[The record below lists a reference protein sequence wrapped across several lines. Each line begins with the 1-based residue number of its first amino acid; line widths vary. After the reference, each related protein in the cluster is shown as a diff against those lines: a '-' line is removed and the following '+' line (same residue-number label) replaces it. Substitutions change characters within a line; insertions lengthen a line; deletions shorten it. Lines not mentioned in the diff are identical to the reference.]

1 MTRLSAHDA
10 IIIGAGPAGTSVAL
24 TLARRGWA
32 VAIVEKSAFPRRKV
46 CGEYIS
52 ASNLALLDQ
61 LEIGEA
67 WRANAGPEIRR
78 VGFFS
83 GETRVEA
90 PMPHAIDGPR
100 VERGPLAKDGPLA
113 NDGRSTNDGPGA
125 KDGFGRAL
133 GRDIFDCLLLQAA
146 RSAGVEIFQPCR
158 AVAID
163 PDGEAQLVRIQA
175 GNETTILRAPVIVAA
190 HGSWEPGPLP
200 SQLGKTNR
208 PSDLFGFKAH
218 FTGSSLAPDLMP
230 LLVLPGG
237 YGGMVSADHGRL
249 SISCCIRR
257 DMLAR
262 LRKHPRHQSHLS
274 AAEAVSRH
282 LIESCRGVRDAL
294 ESADADGP
302 WLAAGPIRPGIRSCY
317 ERDIFRVGNAAGESH
332 PVIAEGI
339 SMALQSG
346 WLLASELSHVPSGRA
361 GRETAGRRY
370 EAAWKRLFSTR
381 VYAAAVLA
389 GIAVSPGSAAW
400 MATIVRNFPQALT
413 LGAQLS
419 GKTKPVPGFV

>member
-1 MTRLSAHDA
+1 MTGLSTHDA

-24 TLARRGWA
+24 TLVRRGWA

-52 ASNLALLDQ
+52 ASNLALLDR
-61 LEIGEA
+61 LEIGDA
-67 WRANAGPEIRR
+67 WRTNAGPEIRR
-78 VGFFS
+78 VGLFS
-83 GETRVEA
+83 GETCVEA
-90 PMPHAIDGPR
+90 AMPRAGAGPR
-100 VERGPLAKDGPLA
+100 AKD
-113 NDGRSTNDGPGA
+113 S
-125 KDGFGRAL
+125 FGRAL
-133 GRDIFDCLLLQAA
+133 GRDILDSLLLQAA

-158 AVAID
+158 AVAIE
-163 PDGEAQLVRIQA
+163 PDGGMQRVRIQA
-175 GNETTILRAPVIVAA
+175 GDEAAILRAPVIVAA

-200 SQLGKTNR
+200 SQLAKANR
-208 PSDLFGFKAH
+208 PSDLLGFKAH
-218 FTGSSLAPDLMP
+218 FTGSSLPPDLMP
-230 LLVLPGG
+230 LLAFPGG

-249 SISCCIRR
+249 SISSCIRR

-262 LRKHPRHQSHLS
+262 LRKQYGPKQRSHVS
-274 AAEAVSRH
+274 AADAVSRH
-282 LIESCRGVRDAL
+282 LVDSCRGVRNAL
-294 ESADADGP
+294 EPALLDGP

-317 ERDIFRVGNAAGESH
+317 EEDIFRVGNAAGESH

-346 WLLASELSHVPSGRA
+346 WLLACELACAPSGRA
-361 GRETAGRRY
+361 GREAAARRY

-381 VYAAAVLA
+381 VYAAAAVA
-389 GIAVSPGSAAW
+389 GIALRPGSATL
-400 MATIVRNFPQALT
+400 MAAIVRNFPQTLT

>member
-1 MTRLSAHDA
+1 MTRLSTHDA

-32 VAIVEKSAFPRRKV
+32 VAIVEKSVFPRRKV

-61 LEIGEA
+61 LEIGDA

-78 VGFFS
+78 VGFIS
-83 GETRVEA
+83 GEASVEA
-90 PMPHAIDGPR
+90 PMPR
-100 VERGPLAKDGPLA
+100 AKDGPSA
-113 NDGRSTNDGPGA
+113 NP
-125 KDGFGRAL
+125 GFGRAL
-133 GRDIFDCLLLQAA
+133 GRDILDCLLLHAA

-163 PDGEAQLVRIQA
+163 RDGEMQMVRIQA
-175 GNETTILRAPVIVAA
+175 GNETSMLRAPVIVAA

-208 PSDLFGFKAH
+208 PSDLLGFKAH

-230 LLVLPGG
+230 LLVFPGG

-262 LRKHPRHQSHLS
+262 LRKQSGPNQQSHLS
-274 AAEAVSRH
+274 AADAVCRH
-282 LIESCRGVRDAL
+282 LMESCRGVRDAL
-294 ESADADGP
+294 ESAHADGS

-332 PVIAEGI
+332 PVVAEGI

-346 WLLASELSHVPSGRA
+346 WLLACELACAPGGRA
-361 GRETAGRRY
+361 GREAAARRY
-370 EAAWKRLFSTR
+370 EAAWKSLFSTR
-381 VYAAAVLA
+381 IYAAAALA
-389 GIAVSPGSAAW
+389 GIAVTPGSATLMTA
-400 MATIVRNFPQALT
+400 IIRNFPQALT

>member
-1 MTRLSAHDA
+1 MTRLSTHDA

-32 VAIVEKSAFPRRKV
+32 VAIVEKSVFPRRKV

-52 ASNLALLDQ
+52 ASNLALLER

-78 VGFFS
+78 VGFFCGDAS
-83 GETRVEA
+83 VEA
-90 PMPHAIDGPR
+90 PMPP
-100 VERGPLAKDGPLA
+100 AKDGPCEK
-113 NDGRSTNDGPGA
+113 

-133 GRDIFDCLLLQAA
+133 GRDILDCLLLQAA
-146 RSAGVEIFQPCR
+146 RSAGVEIFQPSR

-163 PDGEAQLVRIQA
+163 RDGEMQMVRIQA
-175 GNETTILRAPVIVAA
+175 GNETTMLRAPVIVAA

-208 PSDLFGFKAH
+208 PSDLLGFKAH
-218 FTGSSLAPDLMP
+218 FIGSSLAPDLMP
-230 LLVLPGG
+230 LLVFPGG

-262 LRKHPRHQSHLS
+262 LRKQPNHQSHLS
-274 AAEAVSRH
+274 AADAVSRY
-282 LIESCRGVRDAL
+282 LMESCRGVRDAL
-294 ESADADGP
+294 ESAHADGA

-332 PVIAEGI
+332 PIIAEGI

-346 WLLASELSHVPSGRA
+346 WLLASELASAPSGSA
-361 GRETAGRRY
+361 GRQAAGRRY
-370 EAAWKRLFSTR
+370 QAAWKTLFSTR
-381 VYAAAVLA
+381 VYAAAVIA
-389 GIAVSPGSAAW
+389 GIALRPGSATL
-400 MATIVRNFPQALT
+400 MAATVRNFPQALT

-419 GKTKPVPGFV
+419 GKTKPVLGFV

>member
-1 MTRLSAHDA
+1 MTRLSTHDA

-52 ASNLALLDQ
+52 ASNLALLDR

-78 VGFFS
+78 VGFFCGDAS
-83 GETRVEA
+83 VEA
-90 PMPHAIDGPR
+90 PMPP
-100 VERGPLAKDGPLA
+100 AKDGPCEK
-113 NDGRSTNDGPGA
+113 

-133 GRDIFDCLLLQAA
+133 GRDILDCLLLQAA

-163 PDGEAQLVRIQA
+163 RDGEMQMVRTQA
-175 GNETTILRAPVIVAA
+175 GNETTMLRAPVIVAA

-200 SQLGKTNR
+200 SQLGRTNC
-208 PSDLFGFKAH
+208 PSDLLGFKAH
-218 FTGSSLAPDLMP
+218 FTESSLAPDLMP
-230 LLVLPGG
+230 LLVFPGG

-257 DMLAR
+257 DMLAL
-262 LRKHPRHQSHLS
+262 LRKQPGPNHQSHLS
-274 AAEAVSRH
+274 AADAVFRH
-282 LIESCRGVRDAL
+282 LMESCRGVRDAL
-294 ESADADGP
+294 ESAHADGP

-346 WLLASELSHVPSGRA
+346 WLLAAELSCAPSGRA
-361 GRETAGRRY
+361 GREAAGRRY
-370 EAAWKRLFSTR
+370 ETAWKRLFSTR
-381 VYAAAVLA
+381 VYAAAAIA
-389 GIAVSPGSAAW
+389 GITLRPGNATLMAA
-400 MATIVRNFPQALT
+400 IIRSFPQALT
-413 LGAQLS
+413 LGALLS

>member
-1 MTRLSAHDA
+1 MTRLSTHDA
-10 IIIGAGPAGTSVAL
+10 IIIGAGPAGTSAAL

-32 VAIVEKSAFPRRKV
+32 VAIVEKSVFPRRKV
-46 CGEYIS
+46 CGEYMS

-61 LEIGEA
+61 LEIGDA

-83 GETRVEA
+83 GDASVEA
-90 PMPHAIDGPR
+90 PMPR
-100 VERGPLAKDGPLA
+100 AKDGPRA
-113 NDGRSTNDGPGA
+113 NDEPSANP
-125 KDGFGRAL
+125 GFGRAL
-133 GRDIFDCLLLQAA
+133 GRDILDCLLLQAA

-163 PDGEAQLVRIQA
+163 RDGEMQMVRIQA
-175 GNETTILRAPVIVAA
+175 GNETTMLRAPVIVAA

-208 PSDLFGFKAH
+208 PSDLLGFKAH

-230 LLVLPGG
+230 LLVFPGG

-257 DMLAR
+257 DMLAL
-262 LRKHPRHQSHLS
+262 LRKQPGPTQQSHLS
-274 AAEAVSRH
+274 AADAVSRH
-282 LIESCRGVRDAL
+282 LMESCRGVRDAL
-294 ESADADGP
+294 ESAHPDGS

-332 PVIAEGI
+332 PVVAEGI

-346 WLLASELSHVPSGRA
+346 WLLACELACAPDGRA
-361 GRETAGRRY
+361 GREAAGRRY
-370 EAAWKRLFSTR
+370 EAAWKKLFSTR
-381 VYAAAVLA
+381 VYAAAAIA
-389 GIAVSPGSAAW
+389 GIALRPGNATLMAA
-400 MATIVRNFPQALT
+400 IIRNFPQALT

>member
-1 MTRLSAHDA
+1 MTRLSTHDA

-24 TLARRGWA
+24 TLVRRGWG

-46 CGEYIS
+46 CGEYMS

-61 LEIGEA
+61 LEIGDA

-83 GETRVEA
+83 GETCVEA
-90 PMPHAIDGPR
+90 EMPR
-100 VERGPLAKDGPLA
+100 AKDG
-113 NDGRSTNDGPGA
+113 RSIRSA
-125 KDGFGRAL
+125 KDGVGRAL
-133 GRDIFDCLLLQAA
+133 GRDILDSLLLQAA

-163 PDGEAQLVRIQA
+163 RDGEMQRVRIQA
-175 GNETTILRAPVIVAA
+175 GDETTTLRAPVIVAA

-208 PSDLFGFKAH
+208 PSGLLGFKAH

-230 LLVLPGG
+230 LLAFPGG

-262 LRKHPRHQSHLS
+262 LRKQHGPKHRSHVS
-274 AAEAVSRH
+274 AADAVSRH
-282 LIESCRGVRDAL
+282 LLDSCRGVRDAL
-294 ESADADGP
+294 DSALLDGP

-346 WLLASELSHVPSGRA
+346 WMLACELASTPGGQA
-361 GRETAGRRY
+361 AREAAARRY

-381 VYAAAVLA
+381 VYAAAAIA
-389 GIAVSPGSAAW
+389 GIALRPGSATL
-400 MATIVRNFPQALT
+400 MAAIVRNFPQALT

-419 GKTKPVPGFV
+419 GKTRPVPGFV